1 MYLLGVRLRASVR
14 VRVRVR
20 IWVRVKVRVRVSTW
34 PTSIAPTPTRCRAS
48 AHRFASPT
56 DQWEQLIYHS
66 PQWLAQPTLFSPAFV
81 ESYVFGSSK
90 HTSTV
95 T

>member
-1 MYLLGVRLRASVR
+1 MGVRQVRANPNPSPNPNQAIPHSRAAVA
-14 VRVRVR
+14 
-20 IWVRVKVRVRVSTW
+20 VSQYL
-34 PTSIAPTPTRCRAS
+34 ANFFVDECRAS

-90 HTSTV
+90 YSKDT
-95 T
+95 